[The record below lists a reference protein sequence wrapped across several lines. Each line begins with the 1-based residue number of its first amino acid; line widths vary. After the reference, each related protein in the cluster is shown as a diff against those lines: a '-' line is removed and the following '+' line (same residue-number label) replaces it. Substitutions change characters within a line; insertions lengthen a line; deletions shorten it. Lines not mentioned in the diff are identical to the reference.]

1 MKWSEVYSK
10 CNNKENSIVET
21 VKQPLQ
27 LVSNFKFFIQKY
39 GLPLTLVIAIFL
51 VLIIITY
58 KFNIQIILACL
69 AVILFTLIVLI
80 YNNTYKIEIRRN
92 KVNINMVFQE
102 LSIKYEDFVT
112 VFISRRKK
120 RIMMIPFYFYNL
132 NIIYLDNEEQQELA
146 SFPTIMLKPEDVI
159 NFFKAM
165 KIRIIELP
173 ESK

>member
-102 LSIKYEDFVT
+102 LI
-112 VFISRRKK
+112 
-120 RIMMIPFYFYNL
+120 
-132 NIIYLDNEEQQELA
+132 
-146 SFPTIMLKPEDVI
+146 
-159 NFFKAM
+159 
-165 KIRIIELP
+165 
-173 ESK
+173 

>member
-58 KFNIQIILACL
+58 KFNIQIIF
-69 AVILFTLIVLI
+69 FTLIVLI

-159 NFFKAM
+159 KFFKAM